1 MEDSSPEFQLG
12 DGIFITGGR
21 LDGTRGRI
29 YYMDDDLIRILP
41 VGASD
46 RLIEIPLL
54 EGDLDPEL
62 GITNFFQTSKRAVPA
77 FVSQIDAHVE
87 QIAETF
93 GIHGEPGINY
103 TIKEVN
109 EEEDSITLV
118 DETEA
123 EKKIEFNF
131 IGIPLDESFAVLRP
145 RQTATQDTMPA
156 DVPAEPVEENIFG
169 EIDEEELEVGLV
181 ERPSTQRIYPDI
193 VQRNDMFQNLLD
205 MVNINSQKSPSVQRD
220 IRRLV
225 EQLLLLRNELVKY
238 SRTGE
243 PEGKHLTS
251 FQTIIELL
259 DKTDIP
265 LSRPVL
271 EASRSLYFQKI
282 FSDDGGEEPLV
293 KMADK
298 DVDPQYLDNVVYDS
312 NEYINTQLAGTTGQ
326 IVTPDALPQWFIG
339 WETFFK
345 RYLRSWTSDGAP
357 GENITFQ
364 ADKEFLRA
372 PVNNAIKPVVDGLK
386 KFGDLVG
393 PSISNVGKVR
403 LSLLKGLGPR
413 TTRLKERE
421 PLRRIESGDEGTL
434 IKQLLFPLRAQ
445 RDLGSRRSGKLVQ
458 DIAFSKSAQ
467 KTMIDIIESLGGIP
481 AEAVGGGIIS
491 IGEGGNTSGNI
502 SIEDWLKVQPI
513 LIHGLGDA
521 LIQLKNLGMAQKE
534 LSVDQQE
541 VLIEKIKMFLALLKN
556 HIATERVN
564 SAKTLSGLRLENVP
578 FLQGEA
584 LEEFMISLDSEPLLQ
599 KRMEELRA
607 RVPAYKENDI
617 AMVAGIAKEMNDLFV
632 TVLAGIPAPLA
643 RERNRCVRDQFLEA
657 LRQALLKAEKKSNA
671 GEIPQP
677 IQCPHVE
684 SLEGIRKVKNDDERM
699 QLLARLLAR
708 FRGPT
713 RDNWIQCSVS
723 AKGNS
728 HNLLCYHEFLQLQE
742 YLHPREKDS
751 LHKELLLKF
760 SGGIFQGKFM
770 CKNCGQPISEV
781 EFDQTMEF
789 DDNGRPMAN
798 RAALVDTAAVA
809 QEEVSMLLDSPDEED
824 ASFATDMQTTIY
836 KAARQIF
843 DRLGIYAQMD
853 SFKHIVE
860 RVESDIQKQ
869 PSREEYTKMIKARKG
884 DGKPLDYDVL
894 INRLLVSSVGAHSLI
909 EIQSH
914 VPDFI
919 LRYKIPGCVAGF
931 SGYPIGKEEDK
942 TGINYVA
949 CAIGN
954 IKSNEPPWSLTG
966 FLGVSNE
973 KKRLEMIAA
982 GIQKM
987 VSDSLKTAIVQQ
999 MLSVKRSHYEKIYGR
1014 YKVTDSL
1021 PEYVPAGFRPVP
1033 YFITAEDATKNIVV
1047 PEAAGPLELVRAW
1060 IQTSHKL
1067 ARENGTFVRGSPF
1080 SETACCYTPIGEPRS
1095 FWIGKESV
1103 LPKLPTKSAPRGQAC
1118 SQVTLRFTPR
1128 RPTKLLADPPEELFY
1143 RVFLK
1148 ICYDG
1153 PRKGL
1158 PHEPGYTNTCAHCG
1172 FVFPENPYTV
1182 SAGPPLIKELL
1193 KEWQTEMDSIITK
1206 GKSALESQKVVVDR
1220 STFETVLDA
1229 THKRFHVDMPK
1240 YAAPAT
1246 GTTLLSKFL
1255 EPEPFEGCNIR
1266 LSETITRAAR
1276 LTKNA
1281 SDMDIAEAY
1290 APLSDH
1296 MIEVMGD
1303 MQLRM
1308 GAGVVKT
1315 IEKLLKQSPTQVVE
1329 SVRTYFL
1336 VPFQR
1341 LILGFKPE
1349 SLCVQGSYGL
1359 PKDTAEDVNAA
1370 LESHLAYLYSLKKGV
1385 KGYAEIKLKE
1395 AQRQLSSLLR
1405 RIQNEIRPTL
1415 IPGGERGA
1423 IYLVSSLIL
1432 GVLGEFINPN
1442 VIPEGVSGT
1451 GGTVEATA
1459 RVPIHIL
1466 EVCIS
1471 RLQLEGL
1478 SFTED
1483 EIRDLIARR
1492 TAAEKDLFT
1501 TRQNK
1506 MTPEE
1511 KKADLMMK
1519 RLGLGVWAVGGTKA
1533 VYTLD
1538 PDQYDRE
1545 REQRIEM
1552 GLGDF
1557 AIDPE
1562 AAARAAQL
1570 LQEDTFGGG
1579 GVGAEAGY
1587 DNEQMAADDY

>member
-12 DGIFITGGR
+12 DGVFITGGR
-21 LDGTRGRI
+21 LDKTRGRI

-46 RLIEIPLL
+46 RLIEIPLV
-54 EGDLDPEL
+54 EGELDPAL

-103 TIKEVN
+103 TIKEVD
-109 EEEDSITLV
+109 EKEDTITLT
-118 DETEA
+118 DETGG

-131 IGIPLDESFAVLRP
+131 IGIPLDENFAVLRP
-145 RQTATQDTMPA
+145 RQTAEQAAVVA
-156 DVPAEPVEENIFG
+156 DVPPEPVEENVFG
-169 EIDEEELEVGLV
+169 EIDEEVDVGLV

-205 MVNINSQKSPSVQRD
+205 MVNIHSQKSPSVQRD

-251 FQTIIELL
+251 YQTIIELL

-271 EASRSLYFQKI
+271 EASRSLYLEK
-282 FSDDGGEEPLV
+282 SEEDMEKPIKNQEV
-293 KMADK
+293 
-298 DVDPQYLDNVVYDS
+298 DVDAQYLRDVIDDS
-312 NEYINTQLAGTTGQ
+312 NEYIDTQMGGTTGQ

-345 RYLRSWTSDGAP
+345 RYLRSWISDGAP
-357 GENITFQ
+357 GEKITFQ

-372 PVNNAIKPVVDGLK
+372 PVNTAKKPVVDGLI
-386 KFGDLVG
+386 KFGDSV
-393 PSISNVGKVR
+393 PSMSTIGKVR
-403 LSLLKGLGPR
+403 LSLLKGIGPR
-413 TTRLKERE
+413 NTRLKEKE
-421 PLRRIESGDEGTL
+421 PLRRIESGDDGTL
-434 IKQLLFPLRAQ
+434 ITQLLFPLKAQ
-445 RDLGSRRSGKLVQ
+445 RDLGSTRSGMLIQ
-458 DIAFSKSAQ
+458 DIAFSKSVQ
-467 KTMIDIIESLGGIP
+467 KTIHRILKDLGGIP
-481 AEAVGGGIIS
+481 QEAVGGGIIS

-513 LIHGLGDA
+513 YIRGLGDA

-541 VLIEKIKMFLALLKN
+541 VLIDKIKLYLALLRN
-556 HIATERVN
+556 HISTERIN
-564 SAKTLSGLRLENVP
+564 SAKNLAGLRLENVS

-584 LEEFMISLDSEPLLQ
+584 LEEFMIHLDSEPLLQ
-599 KRMEELRA
+599 KRMEEIKSRI
-607 RVPAYKENDI
+607 PAYKENDL
-617 AMVAGIAKEMNDLFV
+617 AMVAGISKEMYDLFV

-671 GEIPQP
+671 GELPQP

-684 SLEGIRKVKNDDERM
+684 SLEAVRKVKNDDERM

-713 RDNWIQCSVS
+713 RNNWIQCSVS
-723 AKGNS
+723 AKGNT

-760 SGGIFQGKFM
+760 SGGVFHGKFM

-798 RAALVDTAAVA
+798 RAALVNAAAVA
-809 QEEVSMLLDSPDEED
+809 QEEISTLLDSPTED
-824 ASFATDMQTTIY
+824 DTAFATDMQTSIY

-853 SFKHIVE
+853 SFKRIVE

-869 PSREEYTKMIKARKG
+869 PSREEYTKMIKGRKG
-884 DGKPLDYDVL
+884 DGKPLDYDIL
-894 INRLLVSSVGAHSLI
+894 INRILVCSVGAHSLI
-909 EIQSH
+909 EIQTH
-914 VPDFI
+914 IPDFI

-942 TGINYVA
+942 TGLNYIS

-966 FLGVSNE
+966 FLAVSNE
-973 KKRLEMIAA
+973 KKRLEMISA

-999 MLSVKRSHYEKIYGR
+999 LLSVKRSHYEKIYGR
-1014 YKVTDSL
+1014 NTVTDNI

-1033 YFITAEDATKNIVV
+1033 YFIKAEDATKNIVV
-1047 PEAAGPLELVRAW
+1047 PEAAGPLELIRAW

-1080 SETACCYTPIGEPRS
+1080 SETACCYTPIGEPRN
-1095 FWIGKESV
+1095 FWTGKESV
-1103 LPKLPTKSAPRGQAC
+1103 LPKLPVKSAPRGQAC
-1118 SQVTLRFTPR
+1118 SQIALRFTPR
-1128 RPTKLLADPPEELFY
+1128 RPAKLLADPPEELFY

-1172 FVFPENPYTV
+1172 FVFPENPYIV
-1182 SAGPPLIKELL
+1182 SPAPPLIKELF
-1193 KEWQTEMDSIITK
+1193 KEWQTEMDSIIIK
-1206 GKSALESQKVVVDR
+1206 GKSALESQKVLVDR
-1220 STFETVLDA
+1220 STFEMVLDT

-1240 YAAPAT
+1240 YVQPAT
-1246 GTTLLSKFL
+1246 GTALLSRFL
-1255 EPEPFEGCNIR
+1255 EPEPFEGCLIL

-1276 LTKNA
+1276 MTKTV
-1281 SDMDIAEAY
+1281 SDMEIAEAY

-1308 GAGVVKT
+1308 GAGIVKT
-1315 IEKLLKQSPTQVVE
+1315 IEKLFAQSPTQVVE

-1336 VPFQR
+1336 IPFQR

-1349 SLCVQGSYGL
+1349 SLQVQKSYGL
-1359 PKDTAEDVNAA
+1359 PRDTQDDVNAA
-1370 LESHLAYLYSLKKGV
+1370 LESHLAYLYPLKKSV
-1385 KGYAEIKLKE
+1385 KGYAEIKLKQ

-1405 RIQNEIRPTL
+1405 KIQNEIRPSL
-1415 IPGGERGA
+1415 IPGGERGTV
-1423 IYLVSSLIL
+1423 YLVSSLIL

-1442 VIPEGVSGT
+1442 IIPDGVSGT
-1451 GGTVEATA
+1451 GGAVEATA

-1471 RLQLEGL
+1471 RLQVEGL
-1478 SFTED
+1478 NLTED
-1483 EIRDLIARR
+1483 EIRDLISRR
-1492 TAAEKDLFT
+1492 TAAEKDIFT

-1519 RLGLGVWAVGGTKA
+1519 RLGLGSWAVGGTKA

-1570 LQEDTFGGG
+1570 LMEDTFGGG